1 MLIRN
6 KAISVE
12 SVGQELILIDE
23 TNRRVFILNQ
33 TLSLIWQLLENNDK
47 FESIEASVAG
57 QYSRMDENRVK
68 KIVEKSIQMLIQQS
82 LVSEV
87 PSV

>member
-6 KAISVE
+6 KAISAE

-23 TNRRVFILNQ
+23 TNHRVFILNQ
-33 TLSLIWQLLENNDK
+33 TLSLIWRLLENSDK
-47 FESIEASVAG
+47 FEILEAAVAE
-57 QYSRMDENRVK
+57 QYSRMDENKVK

-87 PSV
+87 ASG